1 MTILKILL
9 DHLMRSAMSL
19 LKVENISYSVIAK
32 EETKKRFHIL
42 KNVSFE
48 VEAGEIIGI
57 CGESGGGKSTLTKVI
72 AGLIKP
78 DSGKIILSS
87 DSQKGKRKS
96 SPIQILFQ
104 NHGEILNPFRK
115 IQKIIDEALEISGVD
130 RNSIEIQREKV
141 LNSVGF
147 PKELYDRRGMEL
159 SGGEQQRAALARLLA
174 VKPGLLI
181 LDEPFSA
188 QDVESQLIL
197 IKLFR
202 KLNGELNLTM
212 ISISH
217 DLRILRNLANK
228 VIILKDGEIVESGIT
243 KEVFDNPQKD
253 YTKFLLSAESL
264 ELSYEEIKKDL

>member
-32 EETKKRFHIL
+32 EETKKRFNIL

-57 CGESGGGKSTLTKVI
+57 CGESGGGKSTLAKVI

-87 DSQKGKRKS
+87 DSQKEKRKS
-96 SPIQILFQ
+96 SQIQILFQ

-115 IQKIIDEALEISGVD
+115 IQKIIDEALEISGTD
-130 RNSIEIQREKV
+130 KNKIEIQREKV
-141 LNSVGF
+141 LTSVGF

-188 QDVESQLIL
+188 QDVESQLNL

-202 KLNGELNLTM
+202 KLNEELNLTM
-212 ISISH
+212 ICISH